1 MSYVGKWKFH
11 SIGVV
16 NENDELVYMGGKEYI
31 ESPMPYI
38 DETDFEAVED
48 EIKERKQMVGGQLAI
63 CDDGKFYMLTP
74 LPEGASQEEI
84 TEAVKAGHIKL
95 YDGMMT
101 QEAFEWEDRNG
112 ELWVNLERCEDG
124 FVRID
129 EEDGSLLI
137 MTIRYVKED

>member
-129 EEDGSLLI
+129 EEDGFLLI

>member
-31 ESPMPYI
+31 ESPMPYV

-63 CDDGKFYMLTP
+63 CDDGKFYMLIP
-74 LPEGASQEEI
+74 LLEGASQEEI

-129 EEDGSLLI
+129 EEDGFLI
-137 MTIRYVKED
+137 ILTIRYVKED

>member
-63 CDDGKFYMLTP
+63 CDDGKFYMLPP
-74 LPEGASQEEI
+74 LLEGVSQEEI

-129 EEDGSLLI
+129 EEDGFLLI

>member
-48 EIKERKQMVGGQLAI
+48 EIKERKQMVGGQLQFVTMVNFI
-63 CDDGKFYMLTP
+63 CLRHFRK
-74 LPEGASQEEI
+74 
-84 TEAVKAGHIKL
+84 GHHRRKL
-95 YDGMMT
+95 LRLLKQVILNSMM
-101 QEAFEWEDRNG
+101 E
-112 ELWVNLERCEDG
+112 
-124 FVRID
+124 
-129 EEDGSLLI
+129 
-137 MTIRYVKED
+137 

>member
-48 EIKERKQMVGGQLAI
+48 EIKERKQMVGGKLAI
-63 CDDGKFYMLTP
+63 CDDGKFYMLMP

-129 EEDGSLLI
+129 EEDGFLLI

>member
-129 EEDGSLLI
+129 EEDGFLLI
-137 MTIRYVKED
+137 MTIRYVKEE

>member
-63 CDDGKFYMLTP
+63 CDDGKFYMLMP
-74 LPEGASQEEI
+74 LPEGASKEEI

-129 EEDGSLLI
+129 EEDGFLLI